1 MLSYIIYFIAFI
13 ILLFEIV
20 IVVKTINRGIN
31 AKQLNKEDLL
41 KIKNYIIKKTKVSLM
56 KLAI

>member
-13 ILLFEIV
+13 ILLFAIV
-20 IVVKTINRGIN
+20 IIVKTINRGIN

-41 KIKNYIIKKTKVSLM
+41 KMKNYIIKKTKV
-56 KLAI
+56 